1 LGKFRGRKFIYDEQ
15 KMDEYMVPELDGFNL
30 KPYVS
35 VHTPKVDKAVL
46 EAIAQLNDFNNLDNF
61 NRY

>member
-1 LGKFRGRKFIYDEQ
+1 
-15 KMDEYMVPELDGFNL
+15 MDEYMVPELDGFNL